1 MIAAEWG
8 NADSIPFSAYAM
20 AERFDGSA
28 VLSLEAE
35 GHCSLSSPSLC
46 MARYI
51 RRYLQTGQLPASGTL
66 CTPNERPLL
75 GVTDHGEPVEAELL
89 ERLMW
94 TARHLP

>member
-1 MIAAEWG
+1 
-8 NADSIPFSAYAM
+8 M
-20 AERFDGSA
+20 AERFEGSV

-46 MARYI
+46 MARHL
-51 RRYLQTGQLPASGTL
+51 RRYFQTGQLPASGTF

-75 GVTDHGEPVEAELL
+75 GITDRGDPSEAKLL
-89 ERLMW
+89 KRLMW

>member
-1 MIAAEWG
+1 
-8 NADSIPFSAYAM
+8 M
-20 AERFDGSA
+20 AERFEGSA

-46 MARYI
+46 MARHLRQYF
-51 RRYLQTGQLPASGTL
+51 QTGRLPAAGSS
-66 CTPNERPLL
+66 CPPNERPLL
-75 GVTDHGEPVEAELL
+75 GLIDRGNDDPSETKLL